1 MRASPTAM
9 TSSAQ
14 PLVLALSDTLAVW
27 GPVALAVL
35 GLLGFAALWT
45 RLKTLEARL
54 KAQDTRATL
63 EEVRAALAKAA
74 EERGDLDH
82 RRLEHVLNEVRGGI
96 KRTESSV
103 LAVIENQAN
112 QPEAPQAQAAP
123 PRQPALRERVT
134 NRLLAL
140 GFTDIRIVTPSEEL
154 KAITDEGGDGSVAL
168 EARQGATHVK
178 GRVQIRAGAIDD
190 VDLKPFY
197 PMFP

>member
-1 MRASPTAM
+1 
-9 TSSAQ
+9 
-14 PLVLALSDTLAVW
+14 VLALPDILAMW
-27 GPVALAVL
+27 GPVALIVL
-35 GLLGFAALWT
+35 GVVGFALLWT
-45 RLKTLEARL
+45 RLKALEARL
-54 KAQDTRATL
+54 QAQDTRATL

-103 LAVIENQAN
+103 LAVIENQAS
-112 QPEAPQAQAAP
+112 QPQAPEAQAVP

-154 KAITDEGGDGSVAL
+154 QAIADEGGDGSVAL
-168 EARQGATHVK
+168 EARQGATVVK